1 MRRWWKACWIVLG
14 LALGPGLGAQAQ
26 DGRILRLVVPYPS
39 GGILDAQARLVVPA
53 LRHHLQRELVV
64 DNIAGAAG
72 AIGLQ
77 HALAAADGTALVA
90 GTDSDVVLAPLFNPE
105 LKYRPEQFRLLAVL
119 GSAPMALLARP
130 GLDLAVWT
138 SLAAG
143 AVRGDAELR
152 LASYGVGSNAH
163 LVADDYARRARARW
177 LHVPY
182 RGAGPLLQDLM
193 GGVVDAAFLPLAA
206 GVPDLVRAGRLQLL
220 AVAATERV
228 PGFAQVPTWEELGLD
243 GFVHRSWSALLVPAT
258 VPAPAL
264 ERLRAA
270 AVATVQDGAVH
281 QQLAAMG
288 LAPVPLATDAE
299 AQSFLAAE
307 VRRYRGLAAAA
318 ARAVP

>member
-1 MRRWWKACWIVLG
+1 
-14 LALGPGLGAQAQ
+14 
-26 DGRILRLVVPYPS
+26 
-39 GGILDAQARLVVPA
+39 
-53 LRHHLQRELVV
+53 
-64 DNIAGAAG
+64 
-72 AIGLQ
+72 
-77 HALAAADGTALVA
+77 
-90 GTDSDVVLAPLFNPE
+90 
-105 LKYRPEQFRLLAVL
+105 
-119 GSAPMALLARP
+119 
-130 GLDLAVWT
+130 
-138 SLAAG
+138 
-143 AVRGDAELR
+143 
-152 LASYGVGSNAH
+152 
-163 LVADDYARRARARW
+163 
-177 LHVPY
+177 
-182 RGAGPLLQDLM
+182 
-193 GGVVDAAFLPLAA
+193 VVDAAFLPLAA